1 MVTVVRG
8 DVILCDLNPVVGTE
22 QAGVR
27 PTLVVQI
34 DRANTV
40 SPHTIIA
47 PFTTRIRRAVLP
59 SHALIPAGVGG
70 LTHDS
75 VVLCEQIRVIDKRRI
90 IPVLGHVDDIYM
102 EEVARALRT
111 ILGLEAVSLERS
123 SAEEYQAAA
132 ESGTAPNKGLE
143 LTASSV
149 RSCLAVRRNSSNC
162 IPDES
167 G

>member
-27 PTLVVQI
+27 PALVVQI

-59 SHALIPAGVGG
+59 SHTLIPAGIGG
-70 LTHDS
+70 VNPHFP
-75 VVLCEQIRVIDKRRI
+75 VLFGEIWGIDKTRNIFRVW
-90 IPVLGHVDDIYM
+90 PVGDTYNEKV
-102 EEVARALRT
+102 
-111 ILGLEAVSLERS
+111 GP
-123 SAEEYQAAA
+123 
-132 ESGTAPNKGLE
+132 GP
-143 LTASSV
+143 
-149 RSCLAVRRNSSNC
+149 
-162 IPDES
+162 
-167 G
+167 

>member
-1 MVTVVRG
+1 MVTMVRG
-8 DVILCDLNPVVGTE
+8 DVILCDLNPVIGTE

-27 PTLVVQI
+27 PALVVQI

-40 SPHTIIA
+40 SPHTIIV
-47 PFTTRIRRAVLP
+47 PFTTRIRRAVLL

-90 IPVLGHVDDIYM
+90 IRVLGHIDDTYM

-111 ILGLEAVSLERS
+111 ILGL
-123 SAEEYQAAA
+123 
-132 ESGTAPNKGLE
+132 
-143 LTASSV
+143 
-149 RSCLAVRRNSSNC
+149 
-162 IPDES
+162 
-167 G
+167 

>member
-8 DVILCDLNPVVGTE
+8 DVVLCDLNPVVGTE

-27 PTLVVQI
+27 PALVVQI

-47 PFTTRIRRAVLP
+47 PFTTRIRHAVLP

-75 VVLCEQIRVIDKRRI
+75 VVLCEQIQVIDKRRI
-90 IPVLGHVDDIYM
+90 IRVLGHVADTYM

-111 ILGLEAVSLERS
+111 ILGL
-123 SAEEYQAAA
+123 
-132 ESGTAPNKGLE
+132 
-143 LTASSV
+143 
-149 RSCLAVRRNSSNC
+149 
-162 IPDES
+162 
-167 G
+167 

>member
-8 DVILCDLNPVVGTE
+8 DVILCDLNPVIGTE

-27 PTLVVQI
+27 PVLVVQI
-34 DRANTV
+34 DRANSV

-59 SHALIPAGVGG
+59 SHTLIPAGIGG

-90 IPVLGHVDDIYM
+90 TRVLGHVDAPYM
-102 EEVARALRT
+102 EDVARALRT
-111 ILGLEAVSLERS
+111 ILGL
-123 SAEEYQAAA
+123 
-132 ESGTAPNKGLE
+132 
-143 LTASSV
+143 
-149 RSCLAVRRNSSNC
+149 
-162 IPDES
+162 
-167 G
+167 